1 MVWAACEFR
10 SELLGGC
17 VQLTHSP
24 QNVAGFVMQ
33 SGPPVFFCDRSAVLP
48 QGFRKVSQ
56 LLEVA
61 CRQLA
66 YRRGI
71 RRQAVQIG
79 KPLLGQIANDAAG
92 LKLYFGISLPCQCT
106 IAFRPSLPT

>member
-10 SELLGGC
+10 SQLFGGC

-33 SGPPVFFCDRSAVLP
+33 SGPPVFLCGRSAVLP
-48 QGFRKVSQ
+48 QGFGKVSL

-71 RRQAVQIG
+71 PRQAVQIG
-79 KPLLGQIANDAAG
+79 QPFLSQSADDADG
-92 LKLYFGISLPCQCT
+92 LNLYLRILAP
-106 IAFRPSLPT
+106 